1 MNDDPGN
8 GDHWDHHDY
17 IVNIEDPSI
26 ILHFPLAWGKPHED
40 QNYFVTVSC
49 LHLDGS
55 LKRSELKEL
64 EKPYH
69 IEMKILHSFHAT
81 PVNIYNMGYMGV
93 AKTRVW
99 TFAIHCCG
107 VQAGSK
113 M

>member
-1 MNDDPGN
+1 MMNDDPGN
-8 GDHWDHHDY
+8 GYHHDC

-26 ILHFPLAWGKPHED
+26 IFHFPLAWGKPHED

-69 IEMKILHSFHAT
+69 IEMKILHGFHAT
-81 PVNIYNMGYMGV
+81 PVNIY
-93 AKTRVW
+93 
-99 TFAIHCCG
+99 I
-107 VQAGSK
+107 
-113 M
+113 